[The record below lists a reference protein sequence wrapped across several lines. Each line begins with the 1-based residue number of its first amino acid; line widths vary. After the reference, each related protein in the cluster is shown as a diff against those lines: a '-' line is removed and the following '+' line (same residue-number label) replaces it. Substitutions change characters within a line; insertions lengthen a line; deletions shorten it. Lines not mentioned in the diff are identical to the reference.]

1 MQEFSVKQSN
11 LDFRTREAY
20 KMLRTNIEFSGDN
33 NKVIFIT
40 SSTPSEGKSTV
51 SFELAMSFAQ
61 NGMKTLLIDAD
72 TIKTEVRRV
81 RLNMGL
87 LIIFQERMNLR
98 MLYA

>member
-40 SSTPSEGKSTV
+40 SSTPREGKSTV
-51 SFELAMSFAQ
+51 SLS
-61 NGMKTLLIDAD
+61 LLC
-72 TIKTEVRRV
+72 
-81 RLNMGL
+81 L
-87 LIIFQERMNLR
+87 LHRMV
-98 MLYA
+98 

>member
-40 SSTPSEGKSTV
+40 SSTPSEGRV
-51 SFELAMSFAQ
+51 Q
-61 NGMKTLLIDAD
+61 YLLS
-72 TIKTEVRRV
+72 
-81 RLNMGL
+81 L
-87 LIIFQERMNLR
+87 LCLLHRMV
-98 MLYA
+98 

>member
-61 NGMKTLLIDAD
+61 NGMKTLLIDGY
-72 TIKTEVRRV
+72 KKVSYEEQR
-81 RLNMGL
+81 
-87 LIIFQERMNLR
+87 
-98 MLYA
+98 

>member
-40 SSTPSEGKSTV
+40 SSTPSEGKLS
-51 SFELAMSFAQ
+51 
-61 NGMKTLLIDAD
+61 LIH
-72 TIKTEVRRV
+72 I
-81 RLNMGL
+81 
-87 LIIFQERMNLR
+87 
-98 MLYA
+98 

>member
-40 SSTPSEGKSTV
+40 SSTPDRKSV
-51 SFELAMSFAQ
+51 
-61 NGMKTLLIDAD
+61 
-72 TIKTEVRRV
+72 V
-81 RLNMGL
+81 
-87 LIIFQERMNLR
+87 
-98 MLYA
+98 